1 MTAYRVLIVDDTA
14 AVRRSLARA
23 LERAGHTVL
32 VAASGEEA
40 CDLLAE
46 TPVDVVL
53 MDLRMPTMSGR
64 TLFQLILAQWP
75 DVARRLAVMSGD
87 PDAEDHTDW
96 LPLHNLPVLAK
107 PFTLD
112 EVFALVET
120 LGKRMDP
127 PAREVPR

>member
-1 MTAYRVLIVDDTA
+1 MTAYRVLVVDDTA
-14 AVRRSLARA
+14 AARRSLARS

-32 VAASGEEA
+32 GAASGEEA

-46 TPVDVVL
+46 IPVDVVL

-64 TLFQLILAQWP
+64 TLYQLILAQWP

-87 PDAEDHTDW
+87 PDAEDHTGW
-96 LPLHNLPVLAK
+96 LALHNLPVLAK

-127 PAREVPR
+127 PVHGVPR

>member
-1 MTAYRVLIVDDTA
+1 MTAYRVMVVDDTA
-14 AVRRSLARA
+14 AVRRSLARS

-32 VAASGEEA
+32 DAASGEQA

-46 TPVDVVL
+46 TPVDIVL

-87 PDAEDHTDW
+87 PDAEEHTDW
-96 LPLHNLPVLAK
+96 LVLHNLPVLAK
-107 PFTLD
+107 PFTLH

-120 LGKRMDP
+120 LGRRMDP
-127 PAREVPR
+127 PVRKVPG

>member
-1 MTAYRVLIVDDTA
+1 MTAYRVLVVDDTA
-14 AVRRSLARA
+14 AVLRSIARS

-32 VAASGEEA
+32 AAASGEEA

-46 TPVDVVL
+46 TSVDVVL

-87 PDAEDHTDW
+87 PDAEDQTDW
-96 LPLHNLPVLAK
+96 LALHDLPVLAK

-112 EVFALVET
+112 EVLELVET

-127 PAREVPR
+127 PVRKVPG